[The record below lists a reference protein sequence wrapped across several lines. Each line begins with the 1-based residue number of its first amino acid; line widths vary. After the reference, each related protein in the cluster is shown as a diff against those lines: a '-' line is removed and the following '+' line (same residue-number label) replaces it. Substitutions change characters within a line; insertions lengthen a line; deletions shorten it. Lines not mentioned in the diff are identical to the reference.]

1 MHILK
6 KQKIYRNTYLLVS
19 PNKNNTN
26 DFLISKIIKLTKKN
40 SINLL
45 LSGGNTLK
53 FFLSKLI
60 NNEKLLSRIKI
71 FITDE
76 RLVNKNSHLSNEKK
90 INFYLNKSK
99 KNENGLNSILN
110 LVSPPIDNHF
120 LNNLNLSYPNSD
132 KFPLAIMGIG
142 YDGHIASI
150 FFTNTSII
158 KKNEKFIIVKK
169 NNENFNRV
177 SLKLK
182 YLISL
187 PNIIFVV
194 EDIKKNSI
202 LKSIVKYNGEK
213 PKYPITKLIKQSRGK
228 IYIITSKYFIDRI

>member
-1 MHILK
+1 MK
-6 KQKIYRNTYLLVS
+6 
-19 PNKNNTN
+19 
-26 DFLISKIIKLTKKN
+26 
-40 SINLL
+40 
-45 LSGGNTLK
+45 
-53 FFLSKLI
+53 
-60 NNEKLLSRIKI
+60 
-71 FITDE
+71 
-76 RLVNKNSHLSNEKK
+76 KK